1 MNIDRTNYEVF
12 FLDFF
17 EGNLSDEQCQ
27 RLIAFLEENPDLKNE
42 FDLFDFV
49 GIDDTDLPVFNNKES
64 LKKTEE
70 IQLNEIHH
78 QNYNDFF
85 IAWHEGDLTEKQKN
99 ETCVFLEQ
107 NPSLKQDFEV
117 YAALKFEAEAN
128 VTYAHK
134 HLLKRKTTMFVFNR
148 YMGAAASVA
157 AVFLIALFAFNAFQL
172 SNDSIFMT
180 AAEDVERKFPEYV
193 ERVEDGQISNEN
205 IQFENTLS
213 ARANVPEQ
221 RTPEGQTPSKM
232 KSSSLSLMSKSVSNY
247 AFAENKR
254 TEYSEIYELKA
265 ERSKLYSEEYVSV
278 EPENVRLFDKVIAIV
293 RSNGSEIDN
302 RIDNVDG
309 WQLAHYGVKGFN
321 ALTNNDVEFNV
332 KKNNNGKVNKVSL
345 NNFGIPV
352 RRNR

>member
-17 EGNLSDEQCQ
+17 EGSLSDEQCQ
-27 RLIAFLEENPDLKNE
+27 RLIAFLEENPDLKHE

-49 GIDDTDLPVFNNKES
+49 GLDAADLPIFKNKES

-70 IQLNEIHH
+70 IQLNVISL

-85 IAWHEGDLTEKQKN
+85 IAWHEGDLTDQQKI
-99 ETCVFLEQ
+99 ETQMFVEE

-117 YAALKFEAEAN
+117 FAKMKFEAEAH

-134 HLLKRKTTMFVFNR
+134 NLLKRKTTMLAFHR
-148 YMGAAASVA
+148 YISVASSVA
-157 AVFLIALFAFNAFQL
+157 AVFLIAFFAFNAFQL
-172 SNDSIFMT
+172 SNDTIYMT
-180 AAEDVERKFPEYV
+180 AAANVERNLPEYS
-193 ERVEDGQISNEN
+193 ERVQEIQIQNEN
-205 IQFENTLS
+205 LQFENGFS
-213 ARANVPEQ
+213 KMPDVSEYRK
-221 RTPEGQTPSKM
+221 PEGQTPSKM
-232 KSSSLSLMSKSVSNY
+232 QTSSFSSIPQSSTNY
-247 AFAENKR
+247 AFAETKR
-254 TEYSEIYELKA
+254 SEYYDIYRIKE
-265 ERSKLYSEEYVSV
+265 ERSKLYSEEYGAD
-278 EPENVRLFDKVIAIV
+278 EMENVRLFDKVIAMV
-293 RSNGSEIDN
+293 RSNSSEIDS

-321 ALTNNDVEFNV
+321 AITNNDVEFNV
-332 KKNNNGKVNKVSL
+332 KKNNDGKVNKVSF